1 MKLVALIPARAGSK
15 RIPGKN
21 FRPFFGHPL
30 IAYTIDSAKKAGIF
44 SGIYVSSDSEE
55 IGKVA
60 EYYGAEWIKRS
71 AKLAKDNSA
80 DIEWIANALA
90 QISCDVFMI
99 LRPTSPFRTDETI
112 KRAWGQ
118 WRKRGIKAVEPVKQ
132 HPSKMWDVFTK
143 RRMEPIEGIQF
154 NHLLPLQKLKK
165 VFIQNGCLEIRS
177 SWDFHGHILNYQPF
191 FTEGYEGFDLN
202 DEIDWITA
210 NVLVER
216 HMVPW
221 PKIEKDTIWDFPLK

>member
-1 MKLVALIPARAGSK
+1 MKVVALIPARANSK

-21 FRPFFGHPL
+21 IRPFFGHPL
-30 IAYTIDSAKKAGIF
+30 ISYAIDSAKKVGIF

-55 IGKVA
+55 IGKIA
-60 EYYGAEWIKRS
+60 EYYGAEWIKRPT
-71 AKLAKDNSA
+71 KLAKDNSA
-80 DIEWIANALA
+80 DCEWIANAMTQVL
-90 QISCDVFMI
+90 CDVFII
-99 LRPTSPFRTDETI
+99 LRPTNPFRTDETI
-112 KRAWGQ
+112 KRAWEQ
-118 WRKRGIKAVEPVKQ
+118 WHKRSIKAVEPVKQ

-143 RRMEPIEGIQF
+143 KRMQPVEGIQF
-154 NHLLPLQKLKK
+154 NHLLPFQKLRK

-177 SWDFHGHILNYQPF
+177 ASNCYGYVFDYQPF

-202 DEIDWITA
+202 TELDWITA

-221 PKIEKDTIWDFPLK
+221 PKIERTPYGTPV